1 MVSRVAVIGAGIAG
15 LAAAWELSTAESIN
29 VDLAVTVLEAAPTVG
44 GKLRLAEVAGVPI
57 DVGAESVLARRPE
70 AVALMHELGLDDRI
84 RHPAAV
90 SASIVSSGRRWP
102 LPSGTLMGVPSDPES
117 VRGLLTDAEMER
129 LVAERLST
137 LAASDVSV
145 GGLVDERLGRAVTD
159 KLVEPLLA
167 GVYAGH
173 ARLISAEMAVPAL
186 ARAARD
192 GRSLTEL
199 ARATAAEP
207 TGGTPVFA
215 SLDGGLGTLPRV
227 LAGAVHGRG
236 VEVRTA
242 TTVRDISRVGTSWVV
257 SCGPTNNERRE
268 AFDAVVVAVPAA
280 PAARLLADI
289 APRASAALAD
299 IEHASVAIV
308 TIALSGPPHAVLE
321 GSGFLVPPTEPLTIK
336 ASTFST
342 VKWPWLA
349 RSQPGLTFL
358 RASVGRHGEAAALQR
373 TDAELVDV
381 VLTDLAAVLGR
392 PLPDPVDTHVQR
404 WGGGLPQYAVGHR
417 SRMAATTHLPY
428 GIELCGAAY
437 EGVGVPACIGSGRR
451 AARAVLADLGLLP
464 PPEPASATRGR
475 V

>member
-15 LAAAWELSTAESIN
+15 LAAAWELSATAGTGG
-29 VDLAVTVLEAAPTVG
+29 DLAVTVLEAAPLVG

-70 AVALMHELGLDDRI
+70 AVTLMHELGLGDRI

-90 SASIVSSGRRWP
+90 SASIVSAGRRCP
-102 LPSGTLMGVPSDPES
+102 MPRGTVMGVPSDPDS
-117 VRGLLTDAEMER
+117 VRGLLTEAEVER

-137 LAASDVSV
+137 LAASDISV
-145 GGLVDERLGRAVTD
+145 GDLVDERLGRAVTD

-199 ARATAAEP
+199 ARAIAAEP
-207 TGGTPVFA
+207 TDGTPVFA

-227 LAGAVHGRG
+227 LADAVHDRG
-236 VEVRTA
+236 VDVRTA
-242 TTVRDISRVGTSWVV
+242 TTVRDISRAGTGWVV
-257 SCGPTNNERRE
+257 ARGPTNNERRE
-268 AFDAVVVAVPAA
+268 AFDAVIVAVPAA
-280 PAARLLADI
+280 PTARLLAGT
-289 APRASAALAD
+289 APQASAALAD

-308 TIALSGPPHAVLE
+308 TIALSGPPPAVLD

-358 RASVGRHGEAAALQR
+358 RASVGRHREAAALQR

-381 VLTDLAAVLGR
+381 ALTDLAIVLGR
-392 PLPDPVDTHVQR
+392 PLPEPVDTHVQR

-417 SRMAATTHLPY
+417 SRMAATRDLPP

-451 AARAVLADLGLLP
+451 AARAVLAHLGRRLSPDDLM
-464 PPEPASATRGR
+464 R
-475 V
+475 